1 QACAWRREVSAMHEL
16 GIVFE
21 IQKRVS
27 AVAAE
32 NGLALSDIAQV
43 VVEVGEAST
52 IVPRYLKECWPAAT
66 DGTEMESAE
75 LVVELIVARVQC
87 KKCQTVYEYLKN
99 DKKCPNCGAW
109 ECVMVSGQEFNI
121 KEIAVFE
128 EESDEAPEP
137 DQEH

>member
-1 QACAWRREVSAMHEL
+1 MHEL

-27 AVAAE
+27 AVAEE
-32 NGLALSDIAQV
+32 NALALSDIAQV

-66 DGTEMESAE
+66 DGTEMEHAE
-75 LVVELIVARVQC
+75 LVVEILIAKVRC
-87 KKCQTVYEYLKN
+87 KKCGEVYEYLKN
-99 DKKCPNCGAW
+99 NKKCPVCGAW
-109 ECVMVSGQEFNI
+109 ECTMVTGQEFNI

-128 EESDEAPEP
+128 EEDSEEYFEEDSDKE
-137 DQEH
+137 

>member
-1 QACAWRREVSAMHEL
+1 MHEL

-21 IQKRVS
+21 IQKRVT
-27 AVAAE
+27 AVAEE

-66 DGTEMESAE
+66 DGTEMENAE
-75 LVVELIVARVQC
+75 LVVEILVAQVRC
-87 KKCQTVYEYLKN
+87 KKCGTVYEYLKN
-99 DKKCPNCGAW
+99 NKKCPVCGAW
-109 ECVMVSGQEFNI
+109 ECVMVTGQEFNI

-128 EESDEAPEP
+128 SDEESGDDSDEE
-137 DQEH
+137 

>member
-1 QACAWRREVSAMHEL
+1 MHEL

-27 AVAAE
+27 AVAEE
-32 NGLALSDIAQV
+32 NGLALRDIAQV

-66 DGTEMESAE
+66 DGTEMEHAE
-75 LVVELIVARVQC
+75 LVVEILIAKVRC
-87 KKCQTVYEYLKN
+87 KKCGEVYEYLKN
-99 DKKCPNCGAW
+99 NKKCPVCGAW
-109 ECVMVSGQEFNI
+109 ECVMVTGQEFNI

-128 EESDEAPEP
+128 SEEESGEDSDEE
-137 DQEH
+137 

>member
-1 QACAWRREVSAMHEL
+1 MHEL

-137 DQEH
+137 E

>member
-1 QACAWRREVSAMHEL
+1 MHEL

-21 IQKRVS
+21 IQKRVT
-27 AVAAE
+27 AVAEE

-66 DGTEMESAE
+66 DGTEMENAE
-75 LVVELIVARVQC
+75 LVVELLVATVRC
-87 KKCQTVYEYLKN
+87 KKCGEVYEYLKN
-99 DKKCPNCGAW
+99 NKKCPVSGAW
-109 ECVMVSGQEFNI
+109 ECVMVTGQEFNI

-128 EESDEAPEP
+128 EDASDEESG
-137 DQEH
+137 EE

>member
-1 QACAWRREVSAMHEL
+1 MHEL

-27 AVAAE
+27 AVAEE

-75 LVVELIVARVQC
+75 LVVECIVARVQC

-128 EESDEAPEP
+128 EESELDEALDP
-137 DQEH
+137 DGPDE

>member
-1 QACAWRREVSAMHEL
+1 MHEL

-21 IQKRVS
+21 IQKRVV
-27 AVAAE
+27 AVAQE

-66 DGTEMESAE
+66 DSTEMENAE
-75 LVVELIVARVQC
+75 LVVELLIAKVRC
-87 KKCQTVYEYLKN
+87 KKCGTVYEYLKN
-99 DKKCPNCGAW
+99 NKKCPVCGAW
-109 ECVMVSGQEFNI
+109 ECVMVTGQEFNI

-128 EESDEAPEP
+128 SEEESGEDSDEE
-137 DQEH
+137 

>member
-1 QACAWRREVSAMHEL
+1 MHEL

-21 IQKRVS
+21 IQKRVT
-27 AVAAE
+27 AVAEE
-32 NGLALSDIAQV
+32 NDLALSDIAQV

-66 DGTEMESAE
+66 DGTEMQDAE
-75 LVVELIVARVQC
+75 LVVELLVATVRC
-87 KKCQTVYEYLKN
+87 KKCGTVYEYLKN

-109 ECVMVSGQEFNI
+109 ECVMVTGQEFNI

-128 EESDEAPEP
+128 GEDESEEESTEE
-137 DQEH
+137 

>member
-1 QACAWRREVSAMHEL
+1 MHEL

-21 IQKRVS
+21 IQKRVA
-27 AVAAE
+27 AVAEE
-32 NGLALSDIAQV
+32 NDLALSDIAQV

-75 LVVELIVARVQC
+75 LVVERIVARVQC

-128 EESDEAPEP
+128 EESEEAPEP
-137 DQEH
+137 DPEH

>member
-1 QACAWRREVSAMHEL
+1 MHEL

-21 IQKRVS
+21 IQKRVT
-27 AVAAE
+27 AVAEE

-66 DGTEMESAE
+66 DGTEMEHAE
-75 LVVELIVARVQC
+75 LVVEVLIAKVRC
-87 KKCQTVYEYLKN
+87 KKCGEIYEYLKN
-99 DKKCPNCGAW
+99 NKKCPVCGAW
-109 ECVMVSGQEFNI
+109 ECTMVTGQEFNI

-128 EESDEAPEP
+128 EEDSEDDSDEE
-137 DQEH
+137 

>member
-1 QACAWRREVSAMHEL
+1 MHEL

-21 IQKRVS
+21 IQKRVV
-27 AVAAE
+27 AVAQE

-66 DGTEMESAE
+66 DGTEMQDAE
-75 LVVELIVARVQC
+75 LVVELLVATVRC
-87 KKCQTVYEYLKN
+87 KKCGTAYEYLKN
-99 DKKCPNCGAW
+99 NKKCPDCGAW
-109 ECVMVSGQEFNI
+109 ECVMVTGQEFNI

-128 EESDEAPEP
+128 EEDSEEYFEEDSDKE
-137 DQEH
+137 

>member
-1 QACAWRREVSAMHEL
+1 MHEL

-21 IQKRVS
+21 IQKRVT
-27 AVAAE
+27 AVAQE

-66 DGTEMESAE
+66 DGTEMENAE
-75 LVVELIVARVQC
+75 LVVELLVATVRCKQC
-87 KKCQTVYEYLKN
+87 GTVYEYLKN
-99 DKKCPNCGAW
+99 EKKCPNCGAW
-109 ECVMVSGQEFNI
+109 ECVMVTGQEFNI

-128 EESDEAPEP
+128 SDEEEESENFSSE
-137 DQEH
+137 EE

>member
-1 QACAWRREVSAMHEL
+1 MHEL

-27 AVAAE
+27 AVAEE

-128 EESDEAPEP
+128 EESEEGSEP

>member
-1 QACAWRREVSAMHEL
+1 
-16 GIVFE
+16 
-21 IQKRVS
+21 
-27 AVAAE
+27 
-32 NGLALSDIAQV
+32 
-43 VVEVGEAST
+43 
-52 IVPRYLKECWPAAT
+52 
-66 DGTEMESAE
+66 MESAE

-128 EESDEAPEP
+128 SDEDADETSEA
-137 DQEH
+137 DEQDE

>member
-1 QACAWRREVSAMHEL
+1 MHEL

-21 IQKRVS
+21 IQKRVT
-27 AVAAE
+27 AVAEE

-128 EESDEAPEP
+128 EESEEGSEP

>member
-1 QACAWRREVSAMHEL
+1 MHEL

-27 AVAAE
+27 AVAEE

-66 DGTEMESAE
+66 DGTEMEHTE
-75 LVVELIVARVQC
+75 LVVELLIAKVRC
-87 KKCQTVYEYLKN
+87 KKCGEVYEYLKN
-99 DKKCPNCGAW
+99 NKKCPACGAW
-109 ECVMVSGQEFNI
+109 ECTMVTGQEFNI

-128 EESDEAPEP
+128 SDEEEESENFSSDEE
-137 DQEH
+137 

>member
-1 QACAWRREVSAMHEL
+1 MHEL

-27 AVAAE
+27 AVAEE
-32 NGLALSDIAQV
+32 NALALSDIAQV

-66 DGTEMESAE
+66 DGTEMEHAE
-75 LVVELIVARVQC
+75 LVVEILIAKVRC
-87 KKCQTVYEYLKN
+87 KKCGNVYEYLKN
-99 DKKCPNCGAW
+99 NKKCPVCGAW
-109 ECVMVSGQEFNI
+109 ECVMVTGQEFNI

-128 EESDEAPEP
+128 SEEESEDDSDEE
-137 DQEH
+137 

>member
-1 QACAWRREVSAMHEL
+1 MHEL

-99 DKKCPNCGAW
+99 NKKCPNCGAW

>member
-1 QACAWRREVSAMHEL
+1 MHEL

-21 IQKRVS
+21 IQKRVT
-27 AVAAE
+27 AVAEE

-75 LVVELIVARVQC
+75 LIVELLVATVRCKQC
-87 KKCQTVYEYLKN
+87 GTVYEYLKN

-109 ECVMVSGQEFNI
+109 ECVMVTGQEFTI

-128 EESDEAPEP
+128 EDEEEDSENPSSE
-137 DQEH
+137 EE

>member
-1 QACAWRREVSAMHEL
+1 MHEL

-21 IQKRVS
+21 IQKRVT
-27 AVAAE
+27 AVAEE

-66 DGTEMESAE
+66 DGTEMEHAE
-75 LVVELIVARVQC
+75 LVVEILIAKVRC
-87 KKCQTVYEYLKN
+87 KKCGEVYEYLKN
-99 DKKCPNCGAW
+99 NKKCPVCGAW
-109 ECVMVSGQEFNI
+109 ECTMVTGQEFNI

-128 EESDEAPEP
+128 EEDSEDDSDEDSNE
-137 DQEH
+137 E

>member
-1 QACAWRREVSAMHEL
+1 MHEL

-21 IQKRVS
+21 IQKRVA
-27 AVAAE
+27 AVAEE
-32 NGLALSDIAQV
+32 NDLALSDIAQV

-66 DGTEMESAE
+66 DGTEMEQAE
-75 LVVELIVARVQC
+75 LVVELLIAKVRC
-87 KKCQTVYEYLKN
+87 KKCGTVYEYLKN
-99 DKKCPNCGAW
+99 NKKCPACGAW
-109 ECVMVSGQEFNI
+109 ECVMVTGQEFNI

-128 EESDEAPEP
+128 EESDEALEP

>member
-1 QACAWRREVSAMHEL
+1 MHEL

-21 IQKRVS
+21 IQKRVT
-27 AVAAE
+27 AVAEE

-66 DGTEMESAE
+66 DGTEMENAV
-75 LVVELIVARVQC
+75 LVVEILVAQVRC
-87 KKCQTVYEYLKN
+87 KKCGTVYEYLKN
-99 DKKCPNCGAW
+99 NKKCPVCGAW
-109 ECVMVSGQEFNI
+109 ECVMVTGQEFNI

-128 EESDEAPEP
+128 SEEESEDDSDEE
-137 DQEH
+137 

>member
-1 QACAWRREVSAMHEL
+1 MHEL

-27 AVAAE
+27 AVAEE

-75 LVVELIVARVQC
+75 LVVECIVARVQC

-128 EESDEAPEP
+128 EELDEAPEP
-137 DQEH
+137 DPEH

>member
-1 QACAWRREVSAMHEL
+1 MHEL

-21 IQKRVS
+21 IQKRVT
-27 AVAAE
+27 AVAQE

-66 DGTEMESAE
+66 DGTEMEDA
-75 LVVELIVARVQC
+75 ELIVELLVATVRCKQC
-87 KKCQTVYEYLKN
+87 GTVYEYLKN

-128 EESDEAPEP
+128 EESDEAPESN
-137 DQEH
+137 

>member
-1 QACAWRREVSAMHEL
+1 MHEL

-21 IQKRVS
+21 IQKRVT
-27 AVAAE
+27 AVAEE

-66 DGTEMESAE
+66 DGTEMEHAE
-75 LVVELIVARVQC
+75 LVVEILIAKVRC
-87 KKCQTVYEYLKN
+87 KKCGEVYEYLKN
-99 DKKCPNCGAW
+99 NKKCPVCGAW
-109 ECVMVSGQEFNI
+109 ECTMVTGQEFNI

-128 EESDEAPEP
+128 EEDSEDDSDENSDE
-137 DQEH
+137 E

>member
-1 QACAWRREVSAMHEL
+1 MHEL

-27 AVAAE
+27 AVAEE

-66 DGTEMESAE
+66 DGTQMESAE

-128 EESDEAPEP
+128 EESEEASEP

>member
-1 QACAWRREVSAMHEL
+1 MHEL

-21 IQKRVS
+21 IQKRVA
-27 AVAAE
+27 AVAEE
-32 NGLALSDIAQV
+32 NDLALSDIAQV

-66 DGTEMESAE
+66 DGTEMEQAE
-75 LVVELIVARVQC
+75 LVVELLIAKVRC
-87 KKCQTVYEYLKN
+87 KKCGTVYEYLKN
-99 DKKCPNCGAW
+99 NKKCPDCGAW

-128 EESDEAPEP
+128 SDEEEEENPSVE
-137 DQEH
+137 EK

>member
-1 QACAWRREVSAMHEL
+1 MHEL

-27 AVAAE
+27 AVAQE

-128 EESDEAPEP
+128 SDEDADETSEA
-137 DQEH
+137 DEQDE

>member
-1 QACAWRREVSAMHEL
+1 MHEL

-27 AVAAE
+27 AVAEE
-32 NGLALSDIAQV
+32 NGLELRDIASV

-66 DGTEMESAE
+66 DGTEMENAE
-75 LVVELIVARVQC
+75 LVVELLIAKVRC
-87 KKCQTVYEYLKN
+87 KKCGTVYEYLKN
-99 DKKCPNCGAW
+99 NKKCPVCGAW
-109 ECVMVSGQEFNI
+109 ECVMVTGQEFNI

-128 EESDEAPEP
+128 SEEESQDDSDEE
-137 DQEH
+137 

>member
-1 QACAWRREVSAMHEL
+1 MHEL

-21 IQKRVS
+21 IQKRVT
-27 AVAAE
+27 AVAEE

-66 DGTEMESAE
+66 DGAEMENAE
-75 LVVELIVARVQC
+75 LVVEILVAQVRC
-87 KKCQTVYEYLKN
+87 KKCGTVYEYLKN
-99 DKKCPNCGAW
+99 NKKCPVCGAW
-109 ECVMVSGQEFNI
+109 ECVIVTGQEFNI

-128 EESDEAPEP
+128 SDEESQDDSDEE
-137 DQEH
+137 

>member
-1 QACAWRREVSAMHEL
+1 MHEL

-21 IQKRVS
+21 IQKRVT
-27 AVAAE
+27 AVAEE

-66 DGTEMESAE
+66 DGTEMENAE
-75 LVVELIVARVQC
+75 LVVEILVAQVRC
-87 KKCQTVYEYLKN
+87 KKCGTVYEYLKN
-99 DKKCPNCGAW
+99 NKKCPVCGAW
-109 ECVMVSGQEFNI
+109 ECVMVTGQEFNI

-128 EESDEAPEP
+128 EEDSEEDFEEDSDKE
-137 DQEH
+137 